1 MANARFQAVGGAPR
15 VTLPLDSSIA
25 DRMFLM
31 SASALFAGLSKPE
44 CQAAAECARTRVLAR
59 SDMLFMQGQPI
70 RQIMLIESGC
80 VKLTQLSS
88 NGSEVILWMRGSLE
102 VIGLSGISTNCNHSC
117 SARAVASGT
126 ALIWDWATI
135 DRLANAHY
143 QIRRNINAIL
153 SGQLN
158 ELEERFREVATE
170 KVSRRVVF
178 ALVRLLPQVG
188 KRTSGGIE
196 ISLSREELAQLT
208 GTTLFTISRLISKWA
223 ELGVVEPRREAVLVL
238 DPYRLS
244 LISDEDG

>member
-1 MANARFQAVGGAPR
+1 
-15 VTLPLDSSIA
+15 
-25 DRMFLM
+25 
-31 SASALFAGLSKPE
+31 
-44 CQAAAECARTRVLAR
+44 
-59 SDMLFMQGQPI
+59 
-70 RQIMLIESGC
+70 
-80 VKLTQLSS
+80 
-88 NGSEVILWMRGSLE
+88 
-102 VIGLSGISTNCNHSC
+102 
-117 SARAVASGT
+117 
-126 ALIWDWATI
+126 
-135 DRLANAHY
+135 
-143 QIRRNINAIL
+143 
-153 SGQLN
+153 
-158 ELEERFREVATE
+158 LEERFREVATE